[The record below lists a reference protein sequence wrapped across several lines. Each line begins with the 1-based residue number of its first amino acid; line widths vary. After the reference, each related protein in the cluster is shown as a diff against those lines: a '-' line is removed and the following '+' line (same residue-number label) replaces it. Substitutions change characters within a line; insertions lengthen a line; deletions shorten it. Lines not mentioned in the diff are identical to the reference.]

1 MQLPEKDEKN
11 LEIFYKMYKDNI
23 FKIFRLPNCNFMSYE
38 NFKQE
43 ILYRLGIS
51 KMANIYPNNQFNS
64 DYSYY
69 NYIDFYICFYN
80 FDTYYSKNFNI
91 FPIPIYTVPI
101 PEIANTAFFCPLDY
115 NIGFY
120 LDQDLWKQ
128 HYIKVKET
136 LKFIKKYNINLSF
149 EAETLYEDVE
159 TLNKKIEIFFDII
172 NPSYKINMEELK
184 KFEFEVQNGIKNT
197 KYKNRVFTS
206 VKGNINYLDKYLSTM
221 REEYKNLTSK
231 IDEVVLLK
239 QEISKSKDFYLT
251 VSGSVMALIALFSGN
266 ISLID
271 KDISIKNIIVFNISI
286 ITAILIFS
294 YLFHSIYTGD
304 SKEYGKKFVNILY
317 LFLGLSFVTILVL
330 ILL

>member
-1 MQLPEKDEKN
+1 
-11 LEIFYKMYKDNI
+11 
-23 FKIFRLPNCNFMSYE
+23 
-38 NFKQE
+38 
-43 ILYRLGIS
+43 
-51 KMANIYPNNQFNS
+51 
-64 DYSYY
+64 
-69 NYIDFYICFYN
+69 
-80 FDTYYSKNFNI
+80 
-91 FPIPIYTVPI
+91 
-101 PEIANTAFFCPLDY
+101 
-115 NIGFY
+115 
-120 LDQDLWKQ
+120 
-128 HYIKVKET
+128 
-136 LKFIKKYNINLSF
+136 
-149 EAETLYEDVE
+149 
-159 TLNKKIEIFFDII
+159 
-172 NPSYKINMEELK
+172 MEELK